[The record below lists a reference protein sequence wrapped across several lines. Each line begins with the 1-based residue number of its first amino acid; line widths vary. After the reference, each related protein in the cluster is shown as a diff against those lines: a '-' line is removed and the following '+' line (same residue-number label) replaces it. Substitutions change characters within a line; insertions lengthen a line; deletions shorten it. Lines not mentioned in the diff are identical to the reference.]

1 MPPLFQDELQVVLS
15 PAKVLIA
22 RTVRASARP
31 GLRCGAGTF
40 GVADRAESDPAE
52 PAWTAALATL
62 EQQIR
67 KLEDRSVSLSV
78 VLSDLFITYS
88 IVPWR
93 DGLRGATQLAGH
105 VREHFV
111 RIFGDQAE
119 GLVIN
124 VSGEPEGHARLACAV
139 EASLLLALR
148 DLCARCEVRLMAVQP
163 QLSSTFNR
171 YRDRLDAPAGWIVV
185 VESESMC
192 VGFFDNSEWVSVRAM
207 RTVDGWQKRLATLL
221 ERERYLADS
230 QCQANQVFIWGPDHA
245 ADALLERGRFRI
257 QRLVAPAPVGSDEW
271 YDARFGT

>member
-1 MPPLFQDELQVVLS
+1 MSPLFQDELHVVLS

-22 RTVRASARP
+22 RTSRASARP
-31 GLRCGAGTF
+31 GLQCGAGRF
-40 GVADRAESDPAE
+40 GRADCAESDPAE
-52 PAWTAALATL
+52 PAWAAALAAL
-62 EQQIR
+62 ENEIR
-67 KLEDRSVSLSV
+67 KMEDRSAGLWV

-93 DGLRGATQLAGH
+93 AGLRDTTQLVEYVH
-105 VREHFV
+105 DHFV
-111 RIFGDQAE
+111 RVFGDLAE

-139 EASLLLALR
+139 EERLLRALR
-148 DLCARCEVRLMAVQP
+148 DLCARCGVRLMAVQP

-171 YRDRLDAPAGWIVV
+171 YRERISAPAGWIVV

-192 VGFFDNSEWVSVRAM
+192 VGLFDNSEWISVRAM
-207 RTVDGWQKRLATLL
+207 RTVESWQKWLATLL

-245 ADALLERGRFRI
+245 ADALVERGRFRI
-257 QRLVAPAPVGSDEW
+257 HRLVAPAPVGSDEW
-271 YDARFGT
+271 YDARFDT